1 MGEKDNGKGKS
12 PLTQETAAQAL
23 DAVYRVVIQGIPKV
37 SKPVD
42 EFAED
47 YIDRHRTRRG
57 AAKDLVR
64 WQVAKCGTS
73 GFVAGLGGFITM
85 PVAIPANLSSVLYV
99 QLRMVAAI
107 AYMGGYDV
115 NSDQVQTLCYM
126 ALAGDAVTDVAKQV
140 GKNVG
145 EKMLVNA
152 IKKLPGEAL
161 VKINQ
166 RVGFRLLTKF
176 GEKGAINL
184 VDMLPV
190 VGGVVGGAF
199 DVATTQVIA
208 KNALGIFLPKPEPI
222 KVEVQA
228 VDEKDDPLPKDT
240 ASGPNDEVIVE

>member
-1 MGEKDNGKGKS
+1 M
-12 PLTQETAAQAL
+12 
-23 DAVYRVVIQGIPKV
+23 
-37 SKPVD
+37 
-42 EFAED
+42 
-47 YIDRHRTRRG
+47 
-57 AAKDLVR
+57 R

-73 GFVAGLGGFITM
+73 GFVTGLGGFITM

-126 ALAGDAVTDVAKQV
+126 ALAGDAVADVAKQV

-152 IKKLPGEAL
+152 IKKVPGEAL

-166 RVGFRLLTKF
+166 RVGFRLLTKL

-184 VDMLPV
+184 VNMLPV
-190 VGGVVGGAF
+190 VGGVVGGVF
-199 DVATTQVIA
+199 DVAHDPSDSQERH
-208 KNALGIFLPKPEPI
+208 GDFPP
-222 KVEVQA
+222 QA
-228 VDEKDDPLPKDT
+228 RLHQSRGPG
-240 ASGPNDEVIVE
+240 SGREGRPAEGR

>member
-12 PLTQETAAQAL
+12 PLTQEGAAQAL
-23 DAVYRVVIQGIPKV
+23 DAVYRAVIQGIPKF

-42 EFAED
+42 KFADD
-47 YIDRHRTRRG
+47 YIRRHRTRRG
-57 AAKDLVR
+57 AANDLVR

-73 GFVAGLGGFITM
+73 GFVTGLGGFITM

-126 ALAGDAVTDVAKQV
+126 ALAGDAAADVAKQV

-152 IKKLPGEAL
+152 IKKVPGEAL

-190 VGGVVGGAF
+190 VGGVVGGVF
-199 DVATTQVIA
+199 DVATTQAIA
-208 KNALGIFLPKPEPI
+208 KSALEIFLPKPEPI
-222 KVEVQA
+222 RVEVQV
-228 VDEKDDPLPKDT
+228 VDEKDDSLAEDA
-240 ASGPNDEVIVE
+240 ASGANAEIVAE